1 MSDVKATG
9 RPGRQPLPPG
19 FGSLWSTVVLDLIG
33 FGIVLPIL
41 PLWAEDLGASA
52 RVVGVILAAY
62 SVAQLIGAPV
72 LGRLSDRI
80 GRRPLLVFALAGSA
94 LGHVVTGVAG
104 SVTVLILARLLD
116 GFSGSSV
123 SVAFAAVADIA
134 EPAERPRLFGLL
146 GAGFAVGLILGP
158 ALGTLAALGG
168 TRVPFFAAAGLCSL
182 NALTAWW
189 RLPET
194 APAPDA
200 SRPRD
205 SIGETLRLLW
215 RGGQLGRLLL
225 VSLLAGLAFNA
236 FESTFSLVGERRL
249 GMTVTTAGLL
259 FAGLGI
265 VVATTQGVVVPRLVK
280 QLGSRRAMRLSLVLL
295 VVGCLLLMPSRGWA
309 LLIVGTVILVIGYSL
324 LSPAISSELAGLA
337 DPSRRGA
344 TFGLS
349 QSTSALSRLI
359 GPVAATTLLDLRGT
373 GAPYLAGA
381 VLGVAA
387 LLVVLVLVTPEA
399 LEPAAP

>member
-1 MSDVKATG
+1 MSDVSAVASSG
-9 RPGRQPLPPG
+9 RKPLPAG

-41 PLWAEDLGASA
+41 PLWAEGLGASA

-80 GRRPLLVFALAGSA
+80 GRRPLLVLALAGSA
-94 LGHVVTGVAG
+94 VGHVVTGLAG
-104 SVTVLILARLLD
+104 SVAVLVLARLLD

-123 SVAFAAVADIA
+123 SVAFASVADLA

-158 ALGTLAALGG
+158 ALGSLAALGG
-168 TRVPFFAAAGLCSL
+168 HRIPFFAAAGLCAL
-182 NALTAWW
+182 NAATAWW

-194 APAPDA
+194 APQPDA
-200 SRPRD
+200 ARPRE
-205 SIGETLRLLW
+205 SVRETIALLL

-259 FAGLGI
+259 FAGLGL
-265 VVATTQGVVVPRLVK
+265 VVATTQGAVVPRLVK
-280 QLGSRRAMRLSLVLL
+280 KLGARPAMRLALGLL
-295 VVGCLLLMPSRGWA
+295 IVGCLLLAPSRGWL
-309 LLIVGTVILVIGYSL
+309 LLIVGTIVLVVGYSL

-349 QSTSALSRLI
+349 QSTSALSRLV
-359 GPVAATTLLDLRGT
+359 GPVAATTLLDVGGT

-381 VLGVAA
+381 ALGVAA
-387 LLVVLVLVTPEA
+387 LTVVVAVI
-399 LEPAAP
+399 APTAVA